1 LNSFDC
7 EKFKAA
13 LATAVFGHVLHF
25 HPSLDSTNRLLM
37 ELALEG
43 EGEGSLALAEEQSQG
58 RGRWGR
64 AWESP
69 PGKSLLLSLLLRP
82 PSALQRSQLTAVM
95 GVAAQRVISRYAPT
109 ARIKWPNDLWV
120 EGRKLSGLLLEA
132 SADAVI
138 VGLGLNVNQDAGDF
152 SVELQAASLK
162 QCCGREISRES
173 LLADLLFEME
183 NLYLQ
188 WKAEGFDKI
197 RRAWDEKACFIGEMV
212 QAGARRGRALG
223 LDSEGGLLIENEE
236 GIQSLRSGEVSSLR
250 PA

>member
-13 LATAVFGHVLHF
+13 LTTAGFGHVLHF
-25 HPSLDSTNRLLM
+25 HPRLDSTNRLLM
-37 ELALEG
+37 DLALEG
-43 EGEGSLALAEEQSQG
+43 EAEGSLALAEEQSRG

-64 AWESP
+64 VWESP
-69 PGKSLLLSLLLRP
+69 PAKSLLLSLLLRP
-82 PSALQRSQLTAVM
+82 PAALERAQLTAVM
-95 GVAAQRVISRYAPT
+95 GVAAQRVASRYAPA

-152 SVELQAASLK
+152 SGELQAVSLK
-162 QCCGREISRES
+162 QCCGREISREG
-173 LLADLLFEME
+173 LLADVLLEME
-183 NLYLQ
+183 RLYIQ
-188 WKAEGFDKI
+188 WKVEGFDRI

-212 QAGARRGRALG
+212 QAGAWRGRVLG
-223 LDSEGGLLIENEE
+223 LDRDGGLLIENAQ
-236 GIQSLRSGEVSSLR
+236 GIQSLHSGEVSLLR